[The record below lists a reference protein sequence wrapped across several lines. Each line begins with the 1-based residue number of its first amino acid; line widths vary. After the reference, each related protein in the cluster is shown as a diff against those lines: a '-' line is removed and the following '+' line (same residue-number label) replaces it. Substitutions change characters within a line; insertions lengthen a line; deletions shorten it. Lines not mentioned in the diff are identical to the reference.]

1 MNLVIVES
9 PAKAKTINKYLGDNY
24 TVLASYG
31 HIRDLPSKNGSV
43 DPENKFQM
51 EWEIDSFSKKY
62 LKEIT
67 DVAKDSDKII
77 LATDPDREGEAIAW
91 HVKEFLD
98 EKKILKDKK
107 IERVVF
113 NEITKKAV
121 INGIENPRSLEGQLV
136 DAYMA
141 RRALDYLVGF
151 NISPILWTKLPGSK
165 SAGRVQSVAL
175 RLLTE
180 REHEIEVFNPEE
192 FWTINVNFITSSK
205 NILTSSISE
214 LNGEK
219 IEKFSFRNKE
229 DVNNAISKIK
239 EKKYSIKDI
248 TSKIYTR
255 NPSGPF
261 TTSTLQQSASSK
273 LGFGASRTMQ
283 IAQRLYQGIEIDGD
297 TKGLITYMRTDGTNI
312 SKEAIPLFRKYIEEN
327 YGDDYLPEQ
336 ANNYSGKKAKNA
348 QEAHEAIRPTE
359 IKNSPESIKKYLS
372 TDQYKLYDLIWSR
385 ALSSQMQPAKFDRKT
400 ILITSEDGKNIL
412 KSSGSTVKFDGF
424 LKLQKI
430 DENDDE
436 KILPEVSKGPIEI
449 KEFNDEQHFTQPPPR
464 FSEAS
469 LVKKLEELGIG
480 RPSTYASIISVIS
493 NRGYADI
500 VNKRFFPTD
509 RGKLLSAFLEK
520 LFSRYVDYDF
530 TAKLEDQLDD
540 ITSGKENWIKV
551 LDQFWIDFN
560 KNVLNVKEKR
570 TREVLDLLNDSLG
583 KLIFDTD
590 ENGKIDRK
598 CKLCQTGELSLKN
611 SFRGGAFIGC
621 SGYPECKFTRP
632 LSKIKASQQVNLA
645 EPKLIGKNDIGKDI
659 YLKNGRFGPYLQY
672 ELSDEEIENIKKPK
686 TKTKKKKKEESN
698 FKNVSIPKGLDIEN
712 VDLDKAKYLCSL
724 PKIIGKHPDLDKD
737 ITINVGRFGP
747 YLKCDNKSARLESID
762 ELFNIGLNRA
772 ITLISE
778 AKPGRI
784 SSSIIK
790 DLGEHPEDKKPVRI
804 MKGQYGPY
812 IKYKSLN
819 ATIPEEKDP
828 AELTM
833 EEALILI
840 EKRKEYDRSKK
851 RKKKM
856 KLLIFIILILNLC
869 LSTSFSA
876 EKKDCSKFKK
886 FSKNHI
892 ACKASNL
899 KAGTKNTAGKIK
911 NKTGNILKVTTG
923 IFKKN

>member
-9 PAKAKTINKYLGDNY
+9 PAKAKTINKYLGKDY

-43 DPENKFQM
+43 DPENKFKM
-51 EWEIDSFSKKY
+51 IWEVDSFSKKY

-229 DVNNAISKIK
+229 DINNAISKIK

-551 LDQFWIDFN
+551 LDQFWKDFN
-560 KNVLNVKEKR
+560 KNV
-570 TREVLDLLNDSLG
+570 S
-583 KLIFDTD
+583 
-590 ENGKIDRK
+590 
-598 CKLCQTGELSLKN
+598 
-611 SFRGGAFIGC
+611 
-621 SGYPECKFTRP
+621 EC
-632 LSKIKASQQVNLA
+632 
-645 EPKLIGKNDIGKDI
+645 
-659 YLKNGRFGPYLQY
+659 
-672 ELSDEEIENIKKPK
+672 
-686 TKTKKKKKEESN
+686 
-698 FKNVSIPKGLDIEN
+698 
-712 VDLDKAKYLCSL
+712 
-724 PKIIGKHPDLDKD
+724 
-737 ITINVGRFGP
+737 
-747 YLKCDNKSARLESID
+747 
-762 ELFNIGLNRA
+762 
-772 ITLISE
+772 
-778 AKPGRI
+778 
-784 SSSIIK
+784 
-790 DLGEHPEDKKPVRI
+790 
-804 MKGQYGPY
+804 
-812 IKYKSLN
+812 
-819 ATIPEEKDP
+819 
-828 AELTM
+828 
-833 EEALILI
+833 
-840 EKRKEYDRSKK
+840 
-851 RKKKM
+851 
-856 KLLIFIILILNLC
+856 
-869 LSTSFSA
+869 
-876 EKKDCSKFKK
+876 
-886 FSKNHI
+886 
-892 ACKASNL
+892 
-899 KAGTKNTAGKIK
+899 
-911 NKTGNILKVTTG
+911 
-923 IFKKN
+923 